1 MENSQGF
8 YNECY
13 IREMDVEAM
22 NARLPVPFYHIL
34 LFKGKGTVNIDFVE
48 YGVSGNI
55 ALFTTPYQAIQFRGM
70 LEGNVRMLIFHGD
83 FYCIEYHKKEVACNG
98 LLFNNIYAQP
108 FVSLDGEEYEE
119 IKGLFG
125 KLSAEMN
132 FTDSYSQAVVRS
144 YLQLILAISSK
155 VKMASSVADEEEFS
169 KHPVNRFKALLDT
182 HFKKERSPSFYAA
195 QLGIA
200 PNTFS
205 KQCMAYFMRSP
216 SRLIQ
221 ERVILEAKK
230 LIHLT
235 YRSMKEIATE
245 LNFDDENYFSR
256 YFKKHTGVPPSQ
268 FREQVGISV
277 VADLSR

>member
-1 MENSQGF
+1 MENSQDF
-8 YNECY
+8 YNECSV
-13 IREMDVEAM
+13 REMDVEAM
-22 NARLPVPFYHIL
+22 NGRLPVPFYHIL
-34 LFKGKGTVNIDFVE
+34 LFKGKGNVNIDFVE

-55 ALFTTPYQAIQFRGM
+55 ALFTTPYQAIQFKGT
-70 LEGNVRMLIFHGD
+70 LKGNVRMLIFHGD

-108 FVSLDGEEYEE
+108 FVSLDEEEYEE
-119 IKGLFG
+119 INGLFG
-125 KLSAEMN
+125 KLAAELN

-155 VKMASSVADEEEFS
+155 VKMASLVIEEEEFS
-169 KHPVNRFKALLDT
+169 KHPVSRFKALLDV
-182 HFKKERSPSFYAA
+182 HFKKERSPSFYAE

-205 KQCMAYFMRSP
+205 KQCMAYFMRPP

-235 YRSMKEIATE
+235 YRSMKEIAAE

>member
-1 MENSQGF
+1 
-8 YNECY
+8 
-13 IREMDVEAM
+13 
-22 NARLPVPFYHIL
+22 
-34 LFKGKGTVNIDFVE
+34 VE
-48 YGVSGNI
+48 YDFSGNI
-55 ALFTTPYQAIQFRGM
+55 ALFTTPYQSMKFGGM
-70 LEGNVRMLIFHGD
+70 LEGNIRMLVFHGD

-98 LLFNNIYAQP
+98 LLFNNICAQP
-108 FVSLDGEEYEE
+108 FVNLNEDEYEE
-119 IKGLFG
+119 INGLFG
-125 KLSAEMN
+125 KLAAELN
-132 FTDSYSQAVVRS
+132 FTDSYSRAIVRS

-155 VKMASSVADEEEFS
+155 VKIGSLVVEEEEYA
-169 KHPVNRFKALLDT
+169 KHPVSQFKALLDT
-182 HFKKERSPSFYAA
+182 HFKKERSPSFYAE

-205 KQCMAYFMRSP
+205 KQCVTYFMRSP

-235 YRSMKEIATE
+235 YMSMKEISAE

-256 YFKKHTGVPPSQ
+256 YFKKRTGVPPSQ

>member
-1 MENSQGF
+1 MENSQDL
-8 YNECY
+8 YSECS
-13 IREMDVEAM
+13 IIGIDVETM
-22 NARLPVPFYHIL
+22 NGRSPVPFYHIL
-34 LFKGKGTVNIDFVE
+34 LFKGKGVVNVDFVE
-48 YGVSGNI
+48 YDFSGNI
-55 ALFTTPYQAIQFRGM
+55 ALFTTPYQSMKFGGM
-70 LEGNVRMLIFHGD
+70 LEGNIRMLVFHGD

-108 FVSLDGEEYEE
+108 FVNLNEDEYEE
-119 IKGLFG
+119 INGLFG
-125 KLSAEMN
+125 KLAAELN
-132 FTDSYSQAVVRS
+132 FTDSYSRAIVRS

-155 VKMASSVADEEEFS
+155 VKIGSLVVEEEEYA
-169 KHPVNRFKALLDT
+169 KHPVSQFKALLDT
-182 HFKKERSPSFYAA
+182 HFKKERSPSFYAE

-205 KQCMAYFMRSP
+205 KQCVTYFMRSP

-235 YRSMKEIATE
+235 YMSMKEISAE